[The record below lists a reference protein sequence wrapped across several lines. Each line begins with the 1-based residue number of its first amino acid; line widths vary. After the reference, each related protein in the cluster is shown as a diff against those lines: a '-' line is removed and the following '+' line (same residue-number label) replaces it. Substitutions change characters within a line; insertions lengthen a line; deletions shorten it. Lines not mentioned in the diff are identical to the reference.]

1 MEKLKAV
8 APQFREVAEETNAF
22 IRDQRFAAACQRWF

>member
-8 APQFREVAEETNAF
+8 APQFREVAEETKA
-22 IRDQRFAAACQRWF
+22 RKARRHQARL